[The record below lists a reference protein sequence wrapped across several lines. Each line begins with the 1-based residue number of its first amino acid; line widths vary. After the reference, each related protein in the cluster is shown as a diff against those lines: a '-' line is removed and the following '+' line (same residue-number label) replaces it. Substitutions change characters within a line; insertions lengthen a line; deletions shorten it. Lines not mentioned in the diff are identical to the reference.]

1 MSIFCLFETKIV
13 RRSPQ
18 PRILTV
24 SKAIRQALLMKYTG
38 NLIYGGDPNILE
50 LLHLM
55 QQVTPKPKRTIR
67 YYPAEH
73 QGITSLK
80 VTGGHRQQKS
90 RHETLRYP
98 NWATDNNKRQPT
110 EPKAHMECTYFQGP
124 AAHDNGLHALC
135 SASRQWISFEVFWHL
150 QYLISFIYDSKP
162 SSHGMEETLCWCL
175 SPLATLAIS
184 STIQVLFKY

>member
-38 NLIYGGDPNILE
+38 NLTYGGDPNILE

-135 SASRQWISFEVFWHL
+135 SASRQWISFEVF
-150 QYLISFIYDSKP
+150 
-162 SSHGMEETLCWCL
+162 
-175 SPLATLAIS
+175 
-184 STIQVLFKY
+184 